1 MARKLKAESV
11 IIQDIER
18 TYHYLPYKFDSKF
31 EIDFLKEMLQNTDIK
46 NKGLE
51 VYYNGDRGLTDFKIK
66 CYKKDNRNSWK
77 YLGDYTPDFLI
88 IQRKDDKIHKVIIVE
103 TKGEGYSHD
112 TKFIDRKNFMEGEFK
127 RLNNSQFG
135 YERFDYLYIED
146 TMTEPQRLNKI
157 QTAVNNFFN

>member
-1 MARKLKAESV
+1 M
-11 IIQDIER
+11 
-18 TYHYLPYKFDSKF
+18 
-31 EIDFLKEMLQNTDIK
+31 
-46 NKGLE
+46 
-51 VYYNGDRGLTDFKIK
+51 TDFKVK

-88 IQRKDDKIHKVIIVE
+88 IKRKDEKIHKVIIVE

-146 TMTEPQRLNKI
+146 TMTEPQRLSKI